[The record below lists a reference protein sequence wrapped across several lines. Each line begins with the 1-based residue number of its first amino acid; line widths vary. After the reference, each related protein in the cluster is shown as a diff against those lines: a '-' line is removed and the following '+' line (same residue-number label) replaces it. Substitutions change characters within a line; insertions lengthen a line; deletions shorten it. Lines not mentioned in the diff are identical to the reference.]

1 MYKELNINSSLMD
14 MASKAEK
21 DLAPIF
27 KQYEEV
33 CLYNSAKVLKAF
45 QNVNLTCSDFCENTG
60 YGYYDKGREKL
71 EQIYCEVFKAEDALV
86 RPQIM
91 SGTHALAITF
101 FGLLK
106 HGDTLISITGEPYD
120 SLKGIIGLTG
130 ESRNSLKAHGVK
142 FEQIELINN
151 DFDIKTIQERLKKQ
165 DVKMVEIQRSRGY
178 SQRNSLSIE
187 KIERVCQAIR
197 EVNQDVII
205 MVDNCYGDFV
215 ERQEPIEVGADILV
229 GSLLK
234 NLGAGQAKTGGY
246 VVGKKEL
253 VNDVAERFS
262 APCVGKDIGA
272 NMNQHFSFFKGI
284 YHAPSVV
291 KESLKTMTLA
301 SFMLEQLGY
310 SVSPRYNEKR
320 CDIVQTIQLG
330 NKEDLIEFCRGI
342 QKGVALE
349 SFVTLIPSE
358 MPGYP
363 HEEIMASGSFVSG
376 STIEL
381 SCDGPIC
388 EPYTAYMQGGLT
400 YEYGKLGLLISLTHL
415 EEMKKEKNSNC

>member
-1 MYKELNINSSLMD
+1 MYRELNIKSSFMD
-14 MASKAEK
+14 MATKAEK
-21 DLAPIF
+21 ELSGIF
-27 KQYEEV
+27 KGFEDV
-33 CLYNSAKVLKAF
+33 ALFNSAKVLKAF
-45 QNVNLTCSDFCENTG
+45 QNVKLTCSDFCENTG

-71 EQIYCEVFKAEDALV
+71 EQVYAEVFKTEDALV

-120 SLKGIIGLTG
+120 SLKGIIGITG
-130 ESRNSLKAHGVK
+130 NSNNSLKAHGVN
-142 FEQIELINN
+142 FEQIDLVDN
-151 DFDIKTIQERLKKQ
+151 DFDIPKIVKRLKEKK
-165 DVKMVEIQRSRGY
+165 VKMVEIQRSRGY
-178 SQRNSLSIE
+178 SQRESLSIA
-187 KIERVCQAIR
+187 KIEKVCWAIKQADS
-197 EVNQDVII
+197 DVII

-215 ERQEPIEVGADILV
+215 EKKEPTEVGADILV

-246 VVGKKEL
+246 VVGRKDL
-253 VNDVAERFS
+253 VFDVSERFS

-272 NMNQHFSFFKGI
+272 NLNQLMSFFKGI

-291 KESLKTMTLA
+291 KESLKTMAL
-301 SFMLEQLGY
+301 SSYMLEKLGY
-310 SVSPRYNEKR
+310 KVSPRYMDKR
-320 CDIVQTIQLG
+320 CDIVQTITLG
-330 NKEDLIEFCRGI
+330 SKEGLIEFCRGI

-349 SFVTLIPSE
+349 NFVTLIPSE

-381 SCDGPIC
+381 SCDGPIH
-388 EPYTAYMQGGLT
+388 EPYTAYMQGSLT
-400 YEYGKLGLLISLTHL
+400 YEYGKLGLLISLSHL
-415 EEMKKEKNSNC
+415 DNLKKEK